1 LPIRDIHTKD
11 VGYFRRPFLR
21 TMKYLLVALP
31 LLAVACS
38 SATPSN
44 QAAAE
49 GTAHADTSAQDTN
62 NLILPGETHFKSLRQ
77 LTFGGDNAE
86 AYWSFSGTQLSFQ
99 VTNTAWGDTCDQI
112 RYFNPFTDDLK
123 ASAPGKISVHNGRTT
138 CSYFLPGDSL
148 ILFAS
153 THLAGPQCPPVPER
167 KPGGK
172 YTWPIYDSFD
182 IFVSDLKGNIRKQL
196 TTTKGYDAEG
206 TVSPKGDR
214 MVFTSMRDGD
224 LELYTMNIDG
234 SDVKR
239 VTSTLG
245 YDGGAFFSPDG
256 TKLLWR
262 ASRPQTPEAITEYK
276 DLLKQGLVQPTQMEL
291 FIANAD
297 GSDAKQITTLGKANW
312 APYWHPSGNKV
323 IFASNHQTE
332 RGFPFSLFMVNTDG
346 SGLER
351 LTTSDTFDAFPVFST
366 DGKYLVFS
374 SNRNN
379 GGTRDTN
386 LFLAEW
392 KD

>member
-1 LPIRDIHTKD
+1 MP
-11 VGYFRRPFLR
+11 
-21 TMKYLLVALP
+21 
-31 LLAVACS
+31 
-38 SATPSN
+38 SA
-44 QAAAE
+44 
-49 GTAHADTSAQDTN
+49 
-62 NLILPGETHFKSLRQ
+62 
-77 LTFGGDNAE
+77 
-86 AYWSFSGTQLSFQ
+86 Y
-99 VTNTAWGDTCDQI
+99 
-112 RYFNPFTDDLK
+112 
-123 ASAPGKISVHNGRTT
+123 
-138 CSYFLPGDSL
+138 
-148 ILFAS
+148 
-153 THLAGPQCPPVPER
+153 
-167 KPGGK
+167 
-172 YTWPIYDSFD
+172 
-182 IFVSDLKGNIRKQL
+182 
-196 TTTKGYDAEG
+196 
-206 TVSPKGDR
+206 
-214 MVFTSMRDGD
+214 
-224 LELYTMNIDG
+224 

-239 VTSTLG
+239 VTNTLG

-256 TKLLWR
+256 AKLLWR
-262 ASRPQTPEAITEYK
+262 ASRPQTPEAISEYK

-297 GSDAKQITTLGKANW
+297 GSEAKQITSLGKANW